1 MTIAMPPRGL
11 YLITQDTRDS
21 EQLLARTRPLLEAGV
36 VTWLQY
42 RNRTADAA
50 RRRDE
55 ATALQA
61 LAKAAGVP
69 LIINDD
75 LALALDLAADG
86 LHREDSETSLDAL
99 RAALGPQALLGASCY
114 DQPAMARA
122 AVQAGASYVSFGA
135 FFPSRSKPTTHR
147 ATTAVLDASA
157 TLGVP
162 RVAIGGLTADNA
174 APVIDAGAD
183 LVAVIGGVYDAA
195 DPVAAAR
202 ALRRLFG

>member
-21 EQLLARTRPLLEAGV
+21 QQLLARTRPLLEAGV

-114 DQPAMARA
+114 DQPALARA

-195 DPVAAAR
+195 DPVAAAC

>member
-21 EQLLARTRPLLEAGV
+21 QQLLARTRPLLEAGV

-114 DQPAMARA
+114 DQPALARA